1 VICPNCQSEAGAAEM
16 CAVCGRPLFLASGEV
31 LSARYEILSLLG
43 SGGMGT
49 VYKAYDRILDETV
62 AVKVLRLDLARSG
75 AVARRFRSE
84 IKLARKVSHRNVC
97 RIYDYGQDERHVYI
111 SMELVDGV
119 DLSHRVRQRGL
130 PAEEAFEVAIQ
141 LTKGLQAVHDVGIIH
156 RDLKSSNVMIDSKGL
171 VRLMDFG
178 IAKRWIADGQI
189 AGTAVGEIMGT
200 PEYMSPEQA
209 RGLPMDFRGDIY
221 SLGIL
226 LFEVF
231 TGQLPFQ
238 GRTKV
243 ETLFMQIEEPPPLSG
258 PRAKRLPRSVVP
270 ILRRALAKNA
280 ADRYATARGMT
291 EALRMARGGP
301 DIEPRVRPSF
311 FRGSVP
317 PGTAAAPA
325 DEPPAPMPPEQTSV
339 LEQLLEE
346 MEFDEAGAAAVEAQI
361 DPGVQQRVQDLV
373 RELQH
378 ADVRRRWR
386 AAVALWEMGPHAA
399 EATEAL
405 MAALVDPA
413 PIVADAAT
421 GALARIRGQSAPRL
435 GEARPTTG
443 PVDVPLLVE
452 ALRHEDVRVREWA
465 AVALRDLGPG
475 AHDAVPALIE
485 VLRDP
490 GSGIRDWAAL
500 ALGGVAI
507 EVTAVLPELVQAL
520 HDANMFLR
528 AAAATSLGALGSRA
542 RPAVPQLVAA
552 LRDENGGVR
561 ARSAVALGRIGPLA
575 RDAVPAL
582 LRLLEDRE
590 SSVADAA
597 ALALEKIIGRPEP
610 TASFPPLP
618 PLASDRV
625 AAAATTPPLSAPVA
639 AEPAGVGAAPE
650 AAEAETG
657 TLLPDLLRA
666 ATAAFSAAS
675 APAAAPPPSIEGPVP
690 SGLPMGGVGYVR
702 ALMRGLNDR
711 DATVR
716 WRASVALGE
725 IGPAA
730 VEAVRVLAEALEDE
744 DETVRWEA
752 AKALGKIGPDARDA
766 VPALAAALSESDE
779 VLRTAAAT
787 ALGMMG
793 AAATGAVPALIRSL
807 RSTGPDDPEAAVET
821 LVKLGRNSVP
831 ALIEA
836 LNEDDPL
843 IRSRAAAALTRVAS
857 AS

>member
-1 VICPNCQSEAGAAEM
+1 
-16 CAVCGRPLFLASGEV
+16 
-31 LSARYEILSLLG
+31 
-43 SGGMGT
+43 
-49 VYKAYDRILDETV
+49 
-62 AVKVLRLDLARSG
+62 
-75 AVARRFRSE
+75 
-84 IKLARKVSHRNVC
+84 
-97 RIYDYGQDERHVYI
+97 
-111 SMELVDGV
+111 
-119 DLSHRVRQRGL
+119 
-130 PAEEAFEVAIQ
+130 
-141 LTKGLQAVHDVGIIH
+141 
-156 RDLKSSNVMIDSKGL
+156 
-171 VRLMDFG
+171 
-178 IAKRWIADGQI
+178 
-189 AGTAVGEIMGT
+189 
-200 PEYMSPEQA
+200 
-209 RGLPMDFRGDIY
+209 
-221 SLGIL
+221 
-226 LFEVF
+226 
-231 TGQLPFQ
+231 
-238 GRTKV
+238 
-243 ETLFMQIEEPPPLSG
+243 
-258 PRAKRLPRSVVP
+258 
-270 ILRRALAKNA
+270 
-280 ADRYATARGMT
+280 MT

-311 FRGSVP
+311 FRGSGLPGAP
-317 PGTAAAPA
+317 PPPA
-325 DEPPAPMPPEQTSV
+325 DDAPPPEPLPAEQTSV

-346 MEFDEAGAAAVEAQI
+346 MDFDEAGAAAVEAQV

-378 ADVRRRWR
+378 DDVRRRWR
-386 AAVALWEMGPHAA
+386 AAVALWEMGPYAA
-399 EATEAL
+399 EATDAL

-413 PIVADAAT
+413 PIVADAAS

-452 ALRHEDVRVREWA
+452 ALHHEDVRVREWA

-552 LRDENGGVR
+552 LRDENGSVR
-561 ARSAVALGRIGPLA
+561 ARAAVALGRIGSLA
-575 RDAVPAL
+575 RDAVPVL

-590 SSVADAA
+590 PSVADAA

-625 AAAATTPPLSAPVA
+625 AATTTPPPPSDRVAAATTTPPLPSERVAAATTTPRLPAPVA
-639 AEPAGVGAAPE
+639 AEPAGAGAAQPAAEPE
-650 AAEAETG
+650 AAS
-657 TLLPDLLRA
+657 LLADLVRA
-666 ATAAFSAAS
+666 ATSPFP
-675 APAAAPPPSIEGPVP
+675 APAEPLPPPFAESPP
-690 SGLPMGGVGYVR
+690 PAGLPIGGGYVR

-725 IGPAA
+725 IGPPA

-766 VPALAAALSESDE
+766 VPALAAALGDSDE

-793 AAATGAVPALIRSL
+793 AAAMGAVPALIRSL

-843 IRSRAAAALTRVAS
+843 IRSRAAAALTRVAA